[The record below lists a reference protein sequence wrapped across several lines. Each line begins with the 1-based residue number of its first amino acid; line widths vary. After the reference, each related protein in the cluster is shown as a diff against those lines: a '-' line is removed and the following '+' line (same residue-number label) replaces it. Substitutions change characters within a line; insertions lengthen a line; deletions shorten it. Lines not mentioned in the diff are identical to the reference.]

1 MPPTHYCPLTITG
14 FGMVLGSANYGALG
28 RGERCAPG
36 INTVQ
41 KLFTPCEGK
50 TYDVD
55 ILTTVRVRHEYWD
68 SGKYK
73 QGLAGAALP
82 EDHPVLH
89 RATKVSIPD
98 THGLGQ
104 PLVLEE
110 RPLEAGLVRGRL

>member
-1 MPPTHYCPLTITG
+1 M
-14 FGMVLGSANYGALG
+14 FLGSANYGVLR

-68 SGKYK
+68 FGKYK

-82 EDHPVLH
+82 GHHPVLH
-89 RATKVSIPD
+89 RATKVSTPA
-98 THGLGQ
+98 TRGLGQ
-104 PLVLEE
+104 PLALEE